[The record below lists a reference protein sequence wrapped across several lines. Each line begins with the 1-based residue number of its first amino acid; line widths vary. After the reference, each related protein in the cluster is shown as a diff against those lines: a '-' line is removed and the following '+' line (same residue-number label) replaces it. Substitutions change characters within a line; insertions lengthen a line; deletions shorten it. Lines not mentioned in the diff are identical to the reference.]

1 MSGQGSGGEG
11 QSWTQPRPDQDALQ
25 PQEVNRE
32 AEGLHEPI
40 SFKRKQKQRSRFSLS
55 SLLSPIAGG
64 SNNGFSS
71 SAPQGGQNGDASP
84 LDSYGPMGFN
94 GATEGSKD
102 GGPLDWYVEGP
113 GRRVGYDDFT
123 AIDWIYEYTK
133 ERQRKR
139 LLYSSGQGL
148 LGHARRLLDASN
160 IWLVLITTGIAV
172 GITAASID
180 IATDW
185 LGDLKSGYCKTGSG
199 GGKFYL
205 NRSFCC
211 WGLDDYSKCLDWTPW
226 GNALGTNS
234 KAGTYT
240 VEFIFYVAFS
250 VTISRVFDIE
260 PLLTRCSGI
269 PEIKT
274 ILGGTVIRHFM
285 GPWTLG
291 IKSLGLCLSVA
302 SGLWLGKE
310 GPLVHVAC
318 CCANILMKP
327 FDGLNGNEARKREVL
342 SAAAAAGISVAFGA
356 PIGGVLFS
364 LEQLSYYFPDKTMWQ
379 SFVCA
384 MVAAVTLQAL
394 NPFRTGKIV
403 LYQVTYTRGWHRFEI
418 IPFIILGIIGGLYG
432 AFLIRLNMRI
442 TKWRRANTSSRP
454 IIEVVVVAL
463 VTALINYPNHLMRA
477 QNSELV
483 QSLFAECNSVTYDRF
498 GLCATG
504 SASFGVAIY
513 LVVAALLVFF
523 LASLT
528 FGLEIPAGIILPSVA
543 IGALYG
549 RALGIMVRMWQ
560 EAYPNA
566 FLFSRC
572 EPDIPCVTPGLYAII
587 GAAAAL
593 GGATRMTLS
602 IVVIMFELTGALTYV
617 IPIMIAVMLSKWCG
631 DIFGKRGIYESWIR
645 VNEYPFLDHRDD
657 TTPPDVSAQHV
668 MTTIDDLS
676 IITATGHTIA
686 SIRDLLANTTYRG
699 FPVVSEVSTP
709 ILLGYITRNEL
720 SFALK
725 SSTSPT
731 TRNLS
736 DETQVFFSHQPF
748 ADPIDTLDLRPW
760 MDQTPI
766 TLNSNITFLVVL
778 RMFQR
783 LGLRYV
789 LFANKGIL
797 QGLLTKKDV
806 WSVLNGVEFR
816 RDEALRDEEFR
827 DFQNSHES
835 EEFSNKVNPPDDKM
849 MIDPFEV
856 RMRFTTQLQHLSAA
870 VTSSQKAAHY
880 ALKYRDLD
888 EDLHSCILEQLER
901 NNMNNRANIMY
912 FIEHLCEMA
921 LKENYLPY
929 VRMMQRDILRVV
941 DSVVP
946 PDGTGAANVKHV
958 RHVLSGLQTK
968 QVLSAETVAEI
979 DAALKDRESHP
990 SHLDLEQ
997 EGTTEGSKPK
1007 SEKPQLRLDKRQ
1019 IEQRIEEDRERN
1031 KRQRE
1036 SMWAMTGN
1044 DIDEY
1049 NQMWEDLSPIGED
1062 DFVRSREEALERAEC
1077 VRKHEEFYKR
1087 LYDVQ
1092 G

>member
-1 MSGQGSGGEG
+1 MPMSGQGSGGEG
-11 QSWTQPRPDQDALQ
+11 QSGTQLRADQDIPQPRD
-25 PQEVNRE
+25 VNRE

-55 SLLSPIAGG
+55 SLLSPPVGG
-64 SNNGFSS
+64 SDTGFGSP
-71 SAPQGGQNGDASP
+71 APQGGQNGDASP
-84 LDSYGPMGFN
+84 LDPHAPIGFN
-94 GATEGSKD
+94 SGVSASKD
-102 GGPLDWYVEGP
+102 GAPLDWYVEGP

-139 LLYSSGQGL
+139 LLYSSGQGI

-160 IWLVLITTGIAV
+160 VWLVLIATGIAV
-172 GITAASID
+172 GIIAASID

-185 LGDLKSGYCKTGSG
+185 LGDLKSGYCKNGSG

-205 NRSFCC
+205 NKSFCC

-226 GNALGTNS
+226 GNALGANS
-234 KAGTYT
+234 SGGTYT
-240 VEFIFYVAFS
+240 VGYIFYVVFS
-250 VTISRVFDIE
+250 VFFAACACFLVRNYAVYA
-260 PLLTRCSGI
+260 RHSGI

-285 GPWTLG
+285 GPWTLA

-327 FDGLNGNEARKREVL
+327 FESLNGNEARKREVL

-418 IPFIILGIIGGLYG
+418 IPFIILGIVGGLYG
-432 AFLIRLNMRI
+432 AFLIRVNTRI
-442 TKWRRANTSSRP
+442 TKWRRARTSSRP
-454 IIEVVVVAL
+454 ILEVVVVAL
-463 VTALINYPNHLMRA
+463 VTALVNYPNHFMRA

-504 SASFGVAIY
+504 SASVGVAIY
-513 LVVAALLVFF
+513 LVIASLFAFF

-549 RALGIMVRMWQ
+549 RALGIIVRLWQ
-560 EAYPNA
+560 ESYPKA
-566 FLFSRC
+566 FLFSKC

-645 VNEYPFLDHRDD
+645 LNEYPFLDHRDD
-657 TTPPDVSAQHV
+657 TTPPDVSARRV
-668 MTTIDDLS
+668 MTIVDDIS
-676 IITATGHTIA
+676 VITATGHTIA
-686 SIRDLLANTTYRG
+686 SIRNLLANSTYRG
-699 FPVVSEVSTP
+699 
-709 ILLGYITRNEL
+709 TRPL
-720 SFALK
+720 V
-725 SSTSPT
+725 PP
-731 TRNLS
+731 RNLS

-760 MDQTPI
+760 MDQTPM
-766 TLNSNITFLVVL
+766 TLNSNITFLIVL

-816 RDEALRDEEFR
+816 REESLRDEQFR
-827 DFQNSHES
+827 DFENRNEA
-835 EEFSNKVNPPDDKM
+835 EEVGLLDGNDTSSKTRRPEDKM

-901 NNMNNRANIMY
+901 NNINNRANIMY

-921 LKENYLPY
+921 IKENYLPY

-946 PDGTGAANVKHV
+946 SDGTGAANVKHV
-958 RHVLSGLQTK
+958 RHVLNGLRAK
-968 QVLSAETVAEI
+968 EVLSVETVAEI
-979 DAALKDRESHP
+979 DAALKDRDSHP

-997 EGTTEGSKPK
+997 EEGAEGGSKSK
-1007 SEKPQLRLDKRQ
+1007 SDKPQLRLDKKQ

-1036 SMWAMTGN
+1036 SMWAMTGS
-1044 DIDEY
+1044 DRDEY
-1049 NQMWEDLSPIGED
+1049 NQMWEELSPTGED
-1062 DFVRSREEALERAEC
+1062 DFIRSREEALERAEC
-1077 VRKHEEFYKR
+1077 VRKHEEFYKN
-1087 LYDVQ
+1087 LY
-1092 G
+1092 GIKE

>member
-1 MSGQGSGGEG
+1 MMPFNGQASGSEDQSGS
-11 QSWTQPRPDQDALQ
+11 QSINRDGP
-25 PQEVNRE
+25 EVNRE

-40 SFKRKQKQRSRFSLS
+40 SFKRKTKQRSRFSLS
-55 SLLSPIAGG
+55 SLLSPTAGG
-64 SNNGFSS
+64 SDIGFSS
-71 SAPQGGQNGDASP
+71 PAPQGGHNGDVSP
-84 LDSYGPMGFN
+84 LDPYAPIGFN
-94 GATEGSKD
+94 DGAEGSKE
-102 GGPLDWYVEGP
+102 GGPSDWYVEGP

-148 LGHARRLLDASN
+148 LGHARRLLDGSN
-160 IWLVLITTGIAV
+160 IWLVLIATGIAV
-172 GITAASID
+172 GIIAASID

-185 LGDLKSGYCKTGSG
+185 LGDLKAGYCKSGSG

-205 NRSFCC
+205 NKSFCC

-226 GNALGTNS
+226 GNALGASS
-234 KAGTYT
+234 KGGTYT
-240 VEFIFYVAFS
+240 VGYIFYVVFS
-250 VTISRVFDIE
+250 VFFAACACFLVRNYAIYARH
-260 PLLTRCSGI
+260 SGI

-285 GPWTLG
+285 GPWTLA
-291 IKSLGLCLSVA
+291 IKSLGLVSAAASSERDIYSSIPQCLSVA

-327 FDGLNGNEARKREVL
+327 FDSLNGNEGMFTILHSYYPRTHIVARKREVL

-432 AFLIRLNMRI
+432 AFLIRLNTRI
-442 TKWRRANTSSRP
+442 AKWRRARTSSRP
-454 IIEVVVVAL
+454 IIEVVIVAL
-463 VTALINYPNHLMRA
+463 ITALVNYPNHFMRA

-483 QSLFAECNSVTYDRF
+483 QSLFAECNSATVDRF

-504 SASFGVAIY
+504 SASIGVAIY
-513 LVVAALLVFF
+513 LVVAALLAFF

-549 RALGIMVRMWQ
+549 RALGIIVRMWQ
-560 EAYPNA
+560 EAYPKA
-566 FLFSRC
+566 FLFAKC

-645 VNEYPFLDHRDD
+645 LNEYPFLDHRDD
-657 TTPPDVSAQHV
+657 TMPPDVSAHRV
-668 MTTIDDLS
+668 MTTVDDIS
-676 IITATGHTIA
+676 IITATGHTIS
-686 SIRDLLANTTYRG
+686 SIRTLLANTTYRG
-699 FPVVSEVSTP
+699 FPVVSETSSP

-725 SSTSPT
+725 YSTSPS

-748 ADPIDTLDLRPW
+748 ADPVDTLDLRPW

-766 TLNSNITFLVVL
+766 TLNSNITFLIVL

-816 RDEALRDEEFR
+816 REESLRDEEFQR
-827 DFQNSHES
+827 S
-835 EEFSNKVNPPDDKM
+835 EIHHAAE
-849 MIDPFEV
+849 EV
-856 RMRFTTQLQHLSAA
+856 GLLDGNDR
-870 VTSSQKAAHY
+870 SSIG
-880 ALKYRDLD
+880 
-888 EDLHSCILEQLER
+888 SS
-901 NNMNNRANIMY
+901 
-912 FIEHLCEMA
+912 
-921 LKENYLPY
+921 
-929 VRMMQRDILRVV
+929 LR
-941 DSVVP
+941 
-946 PDGTGAANVKHV
+946 
-958 RHVLSGLQTK
+958 
-968 QVLSAETVAEI
+968 
-979 DAALKDRESHP
+979 RES
-990 SHLDLEQ
+990 L
-997 EGTTEGSKPK
+997 
-1007 SEKPQLRLDKRQ
+1007 
-1019 IEQRIEEDRERN
+1019 
-1031 KRQRE
+1031 
-1036 SMWAMTGN
+1036 
-1044 DIDEY
+1044 
-1049 NQMWEDLSPIGED
+1049 
-1062 DFVRSREEALERAEC
+1062 
-1077 VRKHEEFYKR
+1077 
-1087 LYDVQ
+1087 
-1092 G
+1092 